1 MDEYNSNKEK
11 LYLLNA
17 SKDNTWIEGSACG
30 ASMGGDIPGNHL
42 LTYLEMSINSAESI
56 DIIVSFLME
65 SGVRLLLP
73 ALKSALDRGVKIRLL
88 TGNYLGITQ
97 PSALTLLKY
106 ELDDRICIHL
116 YREKNRSFH
125 PKAYIFHYADD
136 SEIYVGSSNI
146 SRSALTRGIEWNYR
160 FTRKKDEQNYNRFY
174 QEFEDLFCRRS
185 VEVTDEVLEEYA
197 RSWKR
202 PALQKDMERD
212 QNNMSEV
219 QTQLM
224 PVFPRDAQI
233 DALYALKKSRE
244 QGDQKALI
252 HAATGIGKTYLAAFD
267 SVGFNKVL
275 FVAHREEI
283 LKQASESFRR
293 IRPQDEQGFF
303 NKARKDTDR
312 SIIFASVSSLGKD
325 EYLNEKFFPQDYF
338 DYIVVDEFHHAV
350 NDSYMKIISYFKYQF
365 LLGLTATPD
374 RMDGRNIYEICD
386 YNVPFKITLKD
397 AINKG
402 MLVPFRYY
410 GIYDGVDYSGLPVIR
425 GKYLQKDL
433 DIKLIVKERCDL
445 IFKNYKKYGSRRAL
459 GFCCSRAHAEKMA
472 EEFCARNIPACAV
485 YSDSDGN
492 FSEDRTAAIEKLEK
506 GEISVIFSVD
516 MFNEGVDIPSLDMVM
531 FLRPT
536 ESPVVFLQQL
546 GRGLRKAAGKEYLTV
561 LDFIGNYE
569 KAGNAPFLLS
579 GEPYS
584 REAAEKKEQKDF
596 DFPLDCVVDFDM
608 RLIDLF
614 KEMANRKETRRE
626 RIQGEYFRIKE
637 LLGGKVP
644 ARMDLFTYMD
654 EEIYQLCMKNSN
666 ENPFNHYLD
675 FLGDLDQLTDKEWK
689 LFQGPGKEFLHELE
703 TTSMSKSYKMPILLA
718 FFNDGQVKMGITEE
732 DVYLNYRSFYERD
745 GNWRDMDRDKGTK
758 GFRNW
763 KRERYLSE
771 ARKNPIYYL
780 EGSKSG
786 FFVNKEG
793 FMLALRDDLK
803 DVIDEP
809 AFVDHMKDIID
820 YRTMNY
826 YRRRYEEG
834 HKLEKEKK

>member
-1 MDEYNSNKEK
+1 MDEYTPYKEK
-11 LYLLNA
+11 LYLINK
-17 SKDNTWIEGSACG
+17 SDDTWIEGSECG
-30 ASMGGDIPGNHL
+30 VSMGGDAPGNYL
-42 LTYLEMSINSAESI
+42 LTYLEKSINLADSI

-73 ALKSALDRGVKIRLL
+73 ALKAALDRGVKIRLL

-106 ELDDRICIHL
+106 ELDDRVCIHL
-116 YREKNRSFH
+116 YQEKNRSFH

-160 FTRKKDEQNYNRFY
+160 FSKKKDEQSYNRFF
-174 QEFEDLFCRRS
+174 QEFEDLFRCRS
-185 VEVTDEVLEEYA
+185 VEVTDEVLQEYS

-202 PALQKDMERD
+202 PAVQKDMERY
-212 QNNMSEV
+212 QNSLPEG
-219 QTQLM
+219 QTQLV
-224 PVFPRDAQI
+224 PVCPWGVQI
-233 DALYALKKSRE
+233 DALYALKKTRE
-244 QGDQKALI
+244 EGAVKALI

-267 SVGFNKVL
+267 SLGFEKVL

-303 NKARKDTDR
+303 NGNFKHTDKPL
-312 SIIFASVSSLGKD
+312 IFASVSSLGKE
-325 EYLNEKFFPQDYF
+325 EYLNEKNFRPDYF

-350 NDSYMKIISYFKYQF
+350 NVSYLKIISYFKYRF

-410 GIYDGVDYSGLPVIR
+410 GIYDGVDYSGLPVVR
-425 GKYLQKDL
+425 GKYLQKAL
-433 DIKLIVKERCDL
+433 DIRLIVKERCDL
-445 IFKNYKKYGSRRAL
+445 IYKNYRKYGSQSAL
-459 GFCCSRAHAEKMA
+459 GFCCSREHAEKMA
-472 EEFCARNIPACAV
+472 EEFCARDVPACAV

-492 FSEDRTAAIEKLEK
+492 FSEDRTVAIKKLEK
-506 GEISVIFSVD
+506 GEIKVIFSVD

-536 ESPVVFLQQL
+536 ESPVIFLQQL
-546 GRGLRKAAGKEYLTV
+546 GRGLRRETGKEFLTV
-561 LDFIGNYE
+561 LDFMGNYE

-579 GEPYS
+579 GEPYT
-584 REAAEKKEQKDF
+584 REAAERKEQKDF

-614 KEMANRKETRRE
+614 KEMAGKKETRRE
-626 RIQGEYFRIKE
+626 RIQEEFFRIKE
-637 LLGGKVP
+637 FLGGKVP
-644 ARMDLFTYMD
+644 SRMELFTYME
-654 EEIYQLCMKNSN
+654 EEIYQLCIKTSK

-675 FLGDLDQLTDKEWK
+675 FLNDLSELSDKERK
-689 LFQGPGKEFLHELE
+689 LTQEPAKGFLHELE

-718 FFNDGQVKMGITEE
+718 FFNNGQVKMGITEE
-732 DVYLNYRSFYERD
+732 DVYLSYKDFYERD
-745 GNWRDMDRDKGTK
+745 GNWRDMERDKGTRN
-758 GFRNW
+758 FRDWN
-763 KRERYLSE
+763 RERYLGE
-771 ARKNPIYYL
+771 ARKNPIYFL
-780 EGSKSG
+780 GESKNG
-786 FFVNKEG
+786 FFVKKEG

-803 DVIDEP
+803 EVIDYP
-809 AFVDHMKDIID
+809 VFVEHMKDIIE
-820 YRTMNY
+820 YRTMSY
-826 YRRRYEEG
+826 YRGRYEEG
-834 HKLEKEKK
+834 V

>member
-1 MDEYNSNKEK
+1 MDEYNPYKEK
-11 LYLLNA
+11 LYLINK
-17 SKDNTWIEGSACG
+17 SDDNTWIEGSECG
-30 ASMGGDIPGNHL
+30 ASMGGDIPGNYL
-42 LTYLEMSINSAESI
+42 LTYLEKSISSADSI

-73 ALKSALDRGVKIRLL
+73 ALKAALDRGVRIRLL

-97 PSALTLLKY
+97 PSALSLLKY
-106 ELDDRICIHL
+106 ELDDRVCIHL
-116 YREKNRSFH
+116 YQEKNRSFH

-160 FTRKKDEQNYNRFY
+160 FSRKKDEQSYNRFY
-174 QEFEDLFCRRS
+174 QEFEDLFCCRS
-185 VEVTDEVLEEYA
+185 VEVTYEVLQEYS
-197 RSWKR
+197 RNWKR
-202 PALQKDMERD
+202 PAVQKDMEQY
-212 QNNMSEV
+212 QNRFREE

-233 DALYALKKSRE
+233 DALYALKKTRE
-244 QGDQKALI
+244 EGAKKALI

-267 SVGFNKVL
+267 SLGFKKVL

-283 LKQASESFRR
+283 LKQASESFGK
-293 IRPQDEQGFF
+293 IRPQEEQGFF
-303 NKARKDTDR
+303 NGNLKQTDKPL
-312 SIIFASVSSLGKD
+312 IFASVSSLGKE
-325 EYLNEKFFPQDYF
+325 EYLNEKIFPPDYF

-350 NDSYMKIISYFKYQF
+350 NDSYMKIIRYFKYRF
-365 LLGLTATPD
+365 LLGLTATPN

-386 YNVPFKITLKD
+386 YNVPFEITLKD

-402 MLVPFRYY
+402 MLVPFHYY
-410 GIYDGVDYSGLPVIR
+410 GIYDGVDYSGLPIVR

-433 DIKLIVKERCDL
+433 DIKLIVRERCDL
-445 IFKNYKKYGSRRAL
+445 IYKNYRKYGSQRAL

-472 EEFCARNIPACAV
+472 QEFCARNVPACAV
-485 YSDSDGN
+485 YSDSDGD
-492 FSEDRTAAIEKLEK
+492 FSEDRTVAIEKLEK
-506 GEISVIFSVD
+506 GEIRVIFSVD

-546 GRGLRKAAGKEYLTV
+546 GRGLRKETGKEYLTV
-561 LDFIGNYE
+561 LDFMGNYE

-584 REAAEKKEQKDF
+584 REEAQRKEQRDF

-614 KEMANRKETRRE
+614 KEMAGKKETRRE
-626 RIQGEYFRIKE
+626 RIRGEYYRIKE
-637 LLGGKVP
+637 FLGGKVP
-644 ARMDLFTYMD
+644 ARMELFTYM
-654 EEIYQLCMKNSN
+654 EEDIYQLCKKTSK

-675 FLGDLDQLTDKEWK
+675 FLEDLNQLSDKERILNQEPAK
-689 LFQGPGKEFLHELE
+689 GFLHELE

-718 FFNDGQVKMGITEE
+718 FFNNGQVKMGITEE
-732 DVYLNYRSFYERD
+732 DVYLSYRDFYERD
-745 GNWRDMDRDKGTK
+745 GNWRDMERDKETRD
-758 GFRNW
+758 FRSWN
-763 KRERYLSE
+763 RERYLAE
-771 ARKNPIYYL
+771 ARKKPIYYL
-780 EGSKSG
+780 QDSKKG
-786 FFVNKEG
+786 YFVKKDG

-803 DVIDEP
+803 EVIGC
-809 AFVDHMKDIID
+809 AVFVDHMKDIID

-826 YRRRYEEG
+826 YRKRYEEG
-834 HKLEKEKK
+834 